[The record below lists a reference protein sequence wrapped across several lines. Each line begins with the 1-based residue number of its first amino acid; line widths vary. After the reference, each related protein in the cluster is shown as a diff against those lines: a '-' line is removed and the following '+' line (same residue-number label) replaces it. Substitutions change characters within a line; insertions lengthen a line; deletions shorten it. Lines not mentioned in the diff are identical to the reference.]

1 MRSFSFD
8 SRQKTA
14 LHFSNKSEKR
24 TFSAF
29 GRPERHQ
36 FISLFPLLF
45 SFMDERLQQ
54 AKIVKFINIGHILFL
69 VIFTL
74 FFVSRITEGNVFSAH
89 VQNKLTQIFVEV
101 ILYIV
106 ECLVLSQQRLFP
118 QHECHSLLFCFHLFR
133 IIVSEYNVA

>member
-8 SRQKTA
+8 SRQKAA
-14 LHFSNKSEKR
+14 LLVGNKSEKR
-24 TFSAF
+24 TFPSF
-29 GRPERHQ
+29 RWTECHK
-36 FISLFPLLF
+36 FISLLPLLL
-45 SFMDERLQQ
+45 SFQDEPPQQ

-118 QHECHSLLFCFHLFR
+118 QHTCHSLLFCFHLFR